1 MAHVGAK
8 RALIAALA
16 VAGAGVLTYSGAA
29 RASVIDVNFTTSGN
43 TYSGLGADTLD
54 TGTVWNNIV
63 YPGSTVGA
71 GDNGITLTDSNGNS
85 LPLVT
90 LNVSGTGTSP
100 VPSQNNFYDGTT
112 DNPSP
117 VALMGGYRYIK
128 PGGGLLVTLGGIPA
142 GDYQLFVY
150 AAGNA
155 TSQSAS
161 IGFNETAN
169 DVPGGI
175 SSATTT
181 AADRDI
187 FDAGNPTTNGT
198 IGSATNG
205 GSGVNYAI
213 LDAQP
218 DSSGNIEIT
227 LSSPTSTYLA
237 VDALQLQPDVVPEP
251 ATLGTLATCGLFL
264 LRRRRRQESRV

>member
-1 MAHVGAK
+1 MLGLGSK
-8 RALIAALA
+8 RVFMTALA
-16 VAGAGVLTYSGAA
+16 VAGVGVLASSSVSRG
-29 RASVIDVNFTTSGN
+29 SVINVNFTTSGN
-43 TYSGLGADTLD
+43 TYTGLGADTLD

-71 GDNGITLTDSNGNS
+71 GDNGITLTDSDSNA
-85 LPLVT
+85 LPNVT
-90 LNVSGTGTSP
+90 VNVSGTGTSP
-100 VPSQNNFYDGTT
+100 VPSQNNFYDGST
-112 DNPSP
+112 DNPLP
-117 VALMGGYRYIK
+117 ALLMGGYRYIK

-142 GDYQLFVY
+142 GDYKLFVY

-155 TSQSAS
+155 TSQNAD

-175 SSATTT
+175 SSGTTT

-187 FDAGNPTTNGT
+187 NDSGDPTTNGS
-198 IGSATNG
+198 IGSG
-205 GSGVNYAI
+205 GSGVNYVI

-218 DSSGNIEIT
+218 DSSGNIEIS

-237 VDALQLQPDVVPEP
+237 VNALQLQPDVVPEP
-251 ATLGTLATCGLFL
+251 ASLFLLGLSGCTL
-264 LRRRRRQESRV
+264 LRRRTR